1 MQAITKFYGKRKR
14 ASDIVKKYT
23 KKPRVTKSVPYIPK
37 SWFEKKTHIV
47 GGGVGPTIAG
57 SVISL
62 VDIVGGSGR
71 DQRTGNRV
79 SFNSIEMRV
88 QVKANAGGANDQLG
102 RFVIVQDLQTVNS
115 TIPSASQ
122 IVESN
127 YLSGESLNNR
137 GRFKV
142 LFDKTFQLSKISKNS
157 DFLYYE
163 LPISVT
169 TEWVANTGPQ
179 HSKNGIF
186 CLFIGDV
193 ATAMSMDYNFRMNY
207 MDW

>member
-1 MQAITKFYGKRKR
+1 MLTYGKRKR
-14 ASDIVKKYT
+14 VNTIFKKYT
-23 KKPRVTKSVPYIPK
+23 SKKARVTKAIPYVPK
-37 SWFEKKTHIV
+37 TWFEAKTHIV
-47 GGGVGPTIAG
+47 GAG
-57 SVISL
+57 ATCSTAGTVVSL

-79 SFNSIEMRV
+79 TFNSIEMRV
-88 QVKANAGGANDQLG
+88 QARVNTASSQDQLV
-102 RFVIVQDLQTVNS
+102 RFCIVQDLQTVNS
-115 TIPSASQ
+115 TIPSANQ

-142 LFDKTFQLSKISKNS
+142 LFDKTFQLSEISKTS
-157 DFLYYE
+157 EFMYYN
-163 LPISVT
+163 LPVNIT

-186 CLFIGDV
+186 CLFIGDA
-193 ATAMSMDYNFRMNY
+193 ATPGFLDYNFRMNY

>member
-14 ASDIVKKYT
+14 ASDIVKKYS
-23 KKPRVTKSVPYIPK
+23 KKPRITKSVPYVPK

-47 GGGVGPTIAG
+47 GAALAPSVTG
-57 SVISL
+57 SVVSL

-79 SFNSIEMRV
+79 SFNGIEIRV
-88 QVKANAGGANDQLG
+88 QAKVNHAGPFDQLA

-115 TIPSASQ
+115 TIPSANQ
-122 IVESN
+122 IIESN

-142 LFDKTFQLSKISKNS
+142 LFDKSFQLSRITQSS
-157 DFLYYE
+157 EFLYYN

-186 CLFIGDV
+186 CVFMGDV
-193 ATAMSMDYNFRMNY
+193 ASGATLDYNFRMNY